1 MKKVV
6 DINIAGSRFSIEEDA
21 FISLKSYLSRFEA
34 SIENKDEAKEIMED
48 VESRVAEIFLKEI
61 KVPNQ
66 VVNID
71 MVDTLINR
79 MGDFDTE
86 GKESTSTSSSNYE
99 YQTNNEPRLM
109 KKLYRS
115 SEDSRIAGVC
125 GGLAV
130 YFDIDPTLVRILFLA
145 ALLLAG
151 STFWVYI
158 VIWLIAPKATT
169 VVQKLEMRG
178 IPVTAENIKNFGN
191 EK

>member
-21 FISLKSYLSRFEA
+21 FVALKSYLNRFEA

-48 VESRVAEIFLKEI
+48 VESRVAEIFWKEI
-61 KVPNQ
+61 KFPNQ
-66 VVNID
+66 VVNLE
-71 MVDTLINR
+71 MVNSLIGC
-79 MGDFDTE
+79 MGEFETKTDSS
-86 GKESTSTSSSNYE
+86 ESTSTNYE
-99 YQTNNEPRLM
+99 YQPNNETRPM

-115 SEDSRIAGVC
+115 TEDTRIAGVC

-130 YFDIDPTLVRILFLA
+130 FFDIDATLIRILFLA
-145 ALLLAG
+145 ALFLAG
-151 STFWVYI
+151 STFWVYL
-158 VIWLIAPKATT
+158 VIWLVAPKAIT